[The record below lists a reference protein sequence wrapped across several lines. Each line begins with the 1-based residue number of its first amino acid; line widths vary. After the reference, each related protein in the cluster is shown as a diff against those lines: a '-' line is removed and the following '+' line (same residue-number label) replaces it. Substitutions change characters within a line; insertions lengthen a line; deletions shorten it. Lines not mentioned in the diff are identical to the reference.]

1 MVEDADRTGARVVGR
16 TPAWE
21 SAYREFF
28 VARQRSL
35 LRTAYAILGSWPA
48 AEDAVQ
54 TAFTQLYVHWPR
66 IQPGALDAYARRT
79 VVNTCFRMAK
89 QRGREPA
96 TDRLPDRH
104 VAEPEGRVE
113 RRLDLM
119 EALAGLSPKAR
130 AVVAL
135 RFLDDLPVAEV
146 ALVLDLPEGTVK
158 SQTSRALDRL
168 QAVLATPESIEGAHH
183 DD

>member
-1 MVEDADRTGARVVGR
+1 MGR

-35 LRTAYAILGSWPA
+35 MRTAYAILGSWPA

-66 IQPGALDAYARRT
+66 IQPGAVDTYARRT
-79 VVNTCFRMAK
+79 VVHTCFRMAK
-89 QRGREPA
+89 VRGRETA
-96 TDRLPDRH
+96 TDRLPERP
-104 VAEPEGRVE
+104 VAGPDSGLD
-113 RRLDLM
+113 RLDLVQ
-119 EALAGLSPKAR
+119 ALSGLSPRAR
-130 AVVAL
+130 AVIAL
-135 RFLDDLPVAEV
+135 RYLDDLSVAEV

-158 SQTSRALDRL
+158 SQTARALDRL
-168 QAVLATPESIEGAHH
+168 QGVLAAPESASRTASHIEGARH
-183 DD
+183 DR

>member
-1 MVEDADRTGARVVGR
+1 MGR

-35 LRTAYAILGSWPA
+35 MRTAYAVLGSWPA

-66 IQPGALDAYARRT
+66 IQPGAVETYARRS
-79 VVNTCFRMAK
+79 VVHACFRIAK
-89 QRGREPA
+89 QRGRESA
-96 TDRLPDRH
+96 TGVVPDRP
-104 VAEPEGRVE
+104 VAGPEDGIDRV
-113 RRLDLM
+113 DLVR
-119 EALAGLSPKAR
+119 ALADLSPRAR

-146 ALVLDLPEGTVK
+146 ARVLDLPEGTVK
-158 SQTSRALDRL
+158 SQTARALDRL
-168 QAVLATPESIEGAHH
+168 QAVLAAPQTTEGNHH
-183 DD
+183 EH

>member
-1 MVEDADRTGARVVGR
+1 MGR

-35 LRTAYAILGSWPA
+35 MRTAYAILGSWPA

-66 IQPGALDAYARRT
+66 IQPGAVDAYARRT
-79 VVNTCFRMAK
+79 VVHTCFRMAK
-89 QRGREPA
+89 VRGRERA
-96 TDRLPDRH
+96 TDRLPDRP
-104 VAEPEGRVE
+104 VAGPELGLE
-113 RRLDLM
+113 RLDLM
-119 EALAGLSPKAR
+119 QALAGLSPRDR

-146 ALVLDLPEGTVK
+146 ARVLDLPEGTVK
-158 SQTSRALDRL
+158 SRTARALDRL
-168 QAVLATPESIEGAHH
+168 QAVLVPPQTTEGNHH
-183 DD
+183 DR

>member
-1 MVEDADRTGARVVGR
+1 VGR

-21 SAYREFF
+21 IAYREFF

-35 LRTAYAILGSWPA
+35 MRTAYAILGSWPA

-66 IQPGALDAYARRT
+66 IQPGAVDTYARRT
-79 VVNTCFRMAK
+79 VVHTCFRVAK
-89 QRGREPA
+89 QHGRETV
-96 TDRLPDRH
+96 TDRLPDRK
-104 VAEPEGRVE
+104 VAGPEQQVD
-113 RRLDLM
+113 RLDLID
-119 EALAGLSPKAR
+119 ALAGLSPKAR
-130 AVVAL
+130 AVIVL

-158 SQTSRALDRL
+158 SQTARALERL
-168 QAVLATPESIEGAHH
+168 QSLLAEPESIERNHH
-183 DD
+183 DH

>member
-1 MVEDADRTGARVVGR
+1 MGR

-35 LRTAYAILGSWPA
+35 MRTAYAVLGSWPA

-66 IQPGALDAYARRT
+66 IQPGAVDTYARRT
-79 VVNTCFRMAK
+79 VVNTCFRMAR
-89 QRGREPA
+89 QRSRERV
-96 TDRLPDRH
+96 TDRLPDRP
-104 VAEPEGRVE
+104 VPGPGPE
-113 RRLDLM
+113 RLDLVR
-119 EALAGLSPKAR
+119 ALDGLSARDR
-130 AVVAL
+130 AVIAL

-146 ALVLDLPEGTVK
+146 ARVLDLPEGTVK
-158 SQTSRALDRL
+158 SQTSRALGRL
-168 QAVLATPESIEGAHH
+168 QAALAPPQTTEGTNH
-183 DD
+183 DH

>member
-1 MVEDADRTGARVVGR
+1 MAR

-21 SAYREFF
+21 AAYRDYF

-35 LRTAYAILGSWPA
+35 MRTAYAILGSWPA

-66 IQPGALDAYARRT
+66 IQPGAVDTYARRT
-79 VVNTCFRMAK
+79 VVHTCFRMAK
-89 QRGREPA
+89 QKGREPA
-96 TDRLPDRH
+96 TERLPDRP
-104 VAEPEGRVE
+104 VDGPETGLD
-113 RRLDLM
+113 RLDLM
-119 EALAGLSPKAR
+119 EALAGLPLKAR

-146 ALVLDLPEGTVK
+146 ALVLGLPEGTVK
-158 SQTSRALDRL
+158 SQTARALDRL
-168 QAVLATPESIEGAHH
+168 QAVLATPEPIEGAHR
-183 DD
+183 DR

>member
-1 MVEDADRTGARVVGR
+1 MGR

-35 LRTAYAILGSWPA
+35 MRTAYAILGSWPA

-66 IQPGALDAYARRT
+66 IQPGAVDTYARRT
-79 VVNTCFRMAK
+79 VVHTCFRMAK
-89 QRGREPA
+89 VRGRETA
-96 TDRLPDRH
+96 TDRLPDQP
-104 VAEPEGRVE
+104 AAGPEGGLE
-113 RRLDLM
+113 RLDLM
-119 EALAGLSPKAR
+119 RALAGLSPRAR

-146 ALVLDLPEGTVK
+146 AQVLDLPEGTVK
-158 SQTSRALDRL
+158 SQTARALERL
-168 QAVLATPESIEGAHH
+168 QSVLAEPQPIERNHH
-183 DD
+183 DE

>member
-1 MVEDADRTGARVVGR
+1 MGR

-35 LRTAYAILGSWPA
+35 MRTAYAILGSWPA

-66 IQPGALDAYARRT
+66 IQPGAVDTYARRT

-89 QRGREPA
+89 VRGRETA
-96 TDRLPDRH
+96 TDRLPDRTRRR
-104 VAEPEGRVE
+104 ARG
-113 RRLDLM
+113 RLD
-119 EALAGLSPKAR
+119 AARPRHRLSPGCR
-130 AVVAL
+130 PGPG
-135 RFLDDLPVAEV
+135 RWSPCGSSTTCPVAEV
-146 ALVLDLPEGTVK
+146 ARVLGSPEGTVK
-158 SQTSRALDRL
+158 SQTARALDRL
-168 QAVLATPESIEGAHH
+168 QAVLAAPESIERNHH
-183 DD
+183 DH

>member
-1 MVEDADRTGARVVGR
+1 MVGR

-35 LRTAYAILGSWPA
+35 MRTAYAILGSWPA

-66 IQPGALDAYARRT
+66 IQPGAVDTYARRT

-89 QRGREPA
+89 VRGRETL
-96 TDRLPDRH
+96 TDRLPERP
-104 VAEPEGRVE
+104 VAGPEGE
-113 RRLDLM
+113 LERLDLVQ
-119 EALAGLSPKAR
+119 ALTGLPARAR
-130 AVVAL
+130 AVIAL
-135 RFLDDLPVAEV
+135 RYLDDLSVAEA
-146 ALVLDLPEGTVK
+146 ALVLDIPEGTVK
-158 SQTSRALDRL
+158 SQTARALDRL
-168 QAVLATPESIEGAHH
+168 QAVLAAPESASRAEGAHH
-183 DD
+183 DR

>member
-1 MVEDADRTGARVVGR
+1 MVEDTERTGADVGR

-21 SAYREFF
+21 DAYRDFF

-35 LRTAYAILGSWPA
+35 MRTAYAVVGSWPA

-66 IQPGALDAYARRT
+66 IQPGAVDTYARRT
-79 VVNTCFRMAK
+79 VVHACFRLAK
-89 QRGREPA
+89 QRGREPV
-96 TDRLPDRH
+96 TDRLPERP
-104 VAEPEGRVE
+104 VPGPEAGLE
-113 RRLDLM
+113 RLDLM
-119 EALAGLSPKAR
+119 TALAGLSAKAR

-146 ALVLDLPEGTVK
+146 ARILDLPEGTVK
-158 SQTSRALDRL
+158 SQTARALDHL
-168 QAVLATPESIEGAHH
+168 QAVLAEPESIERNHH
-183 DD
+183 DR

>member
-1 MVEDADRTGARVVGR
+1 VGR

-28 VARQRSL
+28 VVRQRSL
-35 LRTAYAILGSWPA
+35 MRTAYAVLGSWPA

-66 IQPGALDAYARRT
+66 IQPGAVDTYARRT
-79 VVNTCFRMAK
+79 VVHTCFRMAR
-89 QRGREPA
+89 QRNRERA
-96 TDRLPDRH
+96 TDELPERQ
-104 VAEPEGRVE
+104 VAGPETGLE
-113 RRLDLM
+113 RLDLM
-119 EALAGLSPKAR
+119 RALAGLSPRDR

-146 ALVLDLPEGTVK
+146 ARVLDLPEGTVK
-158 SQTSRALDRL
+158 SRTARALDRL
-168 QAVLATPESIEGAHH
+168 QAVLAAPQTSEGNSH
-183 DD
+183 DL

>member
-1 MVEDADRTGARVVGR
+1 MGG

-21 SAYREFF
+21 PAYREFF
-28 VARQRSL
+28 AARQRSL
-35 LRTAYAILGSWPA
+35 MRTAYAVLGSWPA

-66 IQPGALDAYARRT
+66 IQPGAVDTYARRT
-79 VVNTCFRMAK
+79 VVHTCFRMAR
-89 QRGREPA
+89 QRGRETV

-104 VAEPEGRVE
+104 VAGPESGLE
-113 RRLDLM
+113 RLDLM
-119 EALAGLSPKAR
+119 EALAGLSPRAR

-146 ALVLDLPEGTVK
+146 AAVLDLPEGTVK
-158 SQTSRALDRL
+158 SQTARALDRL

-183 DD
+183 DR